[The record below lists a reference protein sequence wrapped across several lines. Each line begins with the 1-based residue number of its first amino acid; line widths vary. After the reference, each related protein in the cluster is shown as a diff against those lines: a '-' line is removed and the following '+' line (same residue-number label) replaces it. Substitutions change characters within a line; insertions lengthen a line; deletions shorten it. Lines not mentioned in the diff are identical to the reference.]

1 MEKTKFS
8 ESWLFFLSKDDR
20 SLVFGGQVSSHFPY
34 KIKGSPGQTDLYYT
48 YILHCVSENRFH
60 VQGRDWR
67 TLPNRTIL
75 FLASQGKKP
84 FVTTIPYYH
93 ARLSFDHIKNP
104 EDKNLN
110 SPWIPNLKDSI
121 ACIIALILLSSV
133 WDEDIGQNLKKR
145 IRKPLTFNKFI
156 KFHQG

>member
-34 KIKGSPGQTDLYYT
+34 KIKGSPGQTDLYFT
-48 YILHCVSENRFH
+48 YILHWVSENRFH
-60 VQGRDWR
+60 VKAEIDGPSSPTVQYCSLLHKARSLSL
-67 TLPNRTIL
+67 LPC
-75 FLASQGKKP
+75 
-84 FVTTIPYYH
+84 H

-110 SPWIPNLKDSI
+110 GPWIPNLKDSI

-133 WDEDIGQNLKKR
+133 CDEDIGKNLKKR
-145 IRKPLTFNKFI
+145 IRKPLTFSKFI